1 MRKSFVALVI
11 ITLVI
16 IPAFAD
22 SVFFNFSGQ
31 VYDETDSSTPPTLYD
46 FQLILVVDNGGSSLT
61 SQNWDT
67 LSMAFQYATLT
78 LSNGYTAI
86 YETNMNNAYSW
97 IGTDSGDLINSINMF
112 AGFWAADYDTY
123 GTSPTPVFY
132 SNPYTGVT
140 WFSTAGTNPITYTA
154 TPESTADFNDPSS
167 WTLLGFEPVPEPG
180 SVILLLCGIGGL
192 GLIRRRF

>member
-1 MRKSFVALVI
+1 MRKSIVALVI

-97 IGTDSGDLINSINMF
+97 IGTDSGDLINSINVF
-112 AGFWAADYDTY
+112 AVFGPRTMIITGPLPPRCFTP
-123 GTSPTPVFY
+123 THTPV
-132 SNPYTGVT
+132 
-140 WFSTAGTNPITYTA
+140 
-154 TPESTADFNDPSS
+154 
-167 WTLLGFEPVPEPG
+167 
-180 SVILLLCGIGGL
+180 
-192 GLIRRRF
+192 